1 MLIQSILIQNHAFAF
16 QENSLYCPERCLA
29 FQCDLTK
36 DDLHATIAENSLDV
50 ATLIFVLSA
59 IHPDRMHQ
67 VLKNIYRVKKL
78 TI

>member
-1 MLIQSILIQNHAFAF
+1 MLDMLIQNLVFAF

-36 DDLHATIAENSLDV
+36 DVLCATISENSLDV

-59 IHPDRMHQ
+59 IHPDRMQQ
-67 VLKNIYRVKKL
+67 VVENIYQVKWL
-78 TI
+78 V